1 MSKAELEAFLDHLR
15 AEGHDP
21 TVDATGRLAVSTTA
35 TPSTVSLAFSEPCA
49 CVTLYWGHLDMATLH
64 LVSDD
69 HGETFTP
76 EAVTWTGLFDLL
88 GVSA

>member
-21 TVDATGRLAVSTTA
+21 MVDATGRLAVSSEA
-35 TPSTVSLAFSEPCA
+35 TPLNVSLAFSEPCA
-49 CVTLYWGHLDMATLH
+49 CVTLRWGHFDAATLH

-69 HGETFTP
+69 YGETFTP
-76 EAVTWTGLFDLL
+76 ENVTWRGLFELL
-88 GVSA
+88 EVDA